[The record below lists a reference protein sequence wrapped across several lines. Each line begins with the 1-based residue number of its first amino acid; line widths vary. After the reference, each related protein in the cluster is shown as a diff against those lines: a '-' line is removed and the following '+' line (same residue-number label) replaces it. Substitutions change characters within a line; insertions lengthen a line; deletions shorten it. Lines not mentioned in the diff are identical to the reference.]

1 MFIDERKHLN
11 ICILKLDICVY
22 IKMKFRT
29 SLPTK
34 NKCFIHE
41 QTQSGSS
48 RYIFDFEI
56 WKLDSSRG
64 YKITFY
70 EAWHH
75 RIVSKVPA
83 LWRSH
88 MLNSSPG
95 RWRQICASKLI
106 SARSPGP
113 DKQLSDAA
121 PSSSFKPSLG
131 RWLAENIRFPTT
143 LKVTLGTSTQQFV
156 EKKRWNKSFHGGL
169 PGGWR
174 PGEVVTRPNCR
185 GPLMARSCRRCAA
198 MARARR
204 GARRGLLTRSWLLL
218 SSLHPWQRTL
228 ELSNCNI
235 DEHCYQCRQVSSSR
249 FPLQIFWILM

>member
-1 MFIDERKHLN
+1 MRHDTIASFRKSRHYDVVT
-11 ICILKLDICVY
+11 CS
-22 IKMKFRT
+22 T
-29 SLPTK
+29 LP
-34 NKCFIHE
+34 
-41 QTQSGSS
+41 
-48 RYIFDFEI
+48 
-56 WKLDSSRG
+56 RG
-64 YKITFY
+64 DGGK
-70 EAWHH
+70 
-75 RIVSKVPA
+75 
-83 LWRSH
+83 
-88 MLNSSPG
+88 
-95 RWRQICASKLI
+95 ICASKLI

-113 DKQLSDAA
+113 DTQLSDAA

-249 FPLQIFWILM
+249 LPLQIYLI